1 MGRENNAET
10 ENFSGSNVDRNRLW
24 ADDVLGRAFCA
35 KTLTNFL
42 KNQNSA
48 LTVALNGSWGTGKT
62 FFLERWK
69 LELKAEGY
77 EVVYFNAWRD
87 DCLRDPLIAI
97 IGQLLMSSID
107 LDSEKSYSELKASAG
122 RLIKN
127 ISVSLLRGM
136 VEKKFGS
143 DIIRAAEE
151 TLNSEM
157 QNALDEYVSQIKT
170 REDFQEKLRAFA
182 DKVFEKTGNP
192 LVFIVDE
199 LDRCR
204 PDFAVK
210 VLERIKHIFS
220 IDHVVFVLGIDREQL
235 GHVIRAVYGEI
246 DVDNYLLRFIDIDFC
261 LPEINYQAFFNT
273 VWKNSEIS
281 SFLDT
286 RIKNLPAAALF
297 LGSPIV
303 GDVEAAAAY
312 LKDIFALHH
321 FTLREVES
329 GVKLYGVVMKSSS
342 SQESILPE
350 LLPILLLLKS
360 RNRDLYRKFLELKCS
375 LDELLRFV
383 FPSPINSSSKE
394 ENRRKVVLLSAI
406 FSIFRNSGLPEVS
419 QEELVLQEIER
430 KVSHGKSYI
439 FKLLPDTT
447 LRDRF
452 RELVVNVPEFHFEH
466 TQLVDLV
473 QRMDLIINKCV

>member
-1 MGRENNAET
+1 MRVRKEEGLGRENNAET
-10 ENFSGSNVDRNRLW
+10 ENFSGSKVDRNRLW

-48 LTVALNGSWGTGKT
+48 LTVALNGPWGTGKT

-170 REDFQEKLRAFA
+170 REDFQEKLRQ
-182 DKVFEKTGNP
+182 
-192 LVFIVDE
+192 LIYE
-199 LDRCR
+199 LGRLY
-204 PDFAVK
+204 FLHAYV
-210 VLERIKHIFS
+210 
-220 IDHVVFVLGIDREQL
+220 
-235 GHVIRAVYGEI
+235 
-246 DVDNYLLRFIDIDFC
+246 NLRH
-261 LPEINYQAFFNT
+261 N
-273 VWKNSEIS
+273 IS
-281 SFLDT
+281 MCHFLY
-286 RIKNLPAAALF
+286 P
-297 LGSPIV
+297 
-303 GDVEAAAAY
+303 
-312 LKDIFALHH
+312 
-321 FTLREVES
+321 
-329 GVKLYGVVMKSSS
+329 
-342 SQESILPE
+342 
-350 LLPILLLLKS
+350 LLLLIS
-360 RNRDLYRKFLELKCS
+360 
-375 LDELLRFV
+375 
-383 FPSPINSSSKE
+383 
-394 ENRRKVVLLSAI
+394 
-406 FSIFRNSGLPEVS
+406 
-419 QEELVLQEIER
+419 
-430 KVSHGKSYI
+430 
-439 FKLLPDTT
+439 
-447 LRDRF
+447 
-452 RELVVNVPEFHFEH
+452 
-466 TQLVDLV
+466 
-473 QRMDLIINKCV
+473 